1 MIDVRDI
8 LGKVYFI
15 LIPGKGP
22 DAKRD
27 WSRIGPV
34 R

>member
-15 LIPGKGP
+15 LIPGNGY
-22 DAKRD
+22 ANNRD
-27 WSRIGPV
+27 WNRFGPV
-34 R
+34 L